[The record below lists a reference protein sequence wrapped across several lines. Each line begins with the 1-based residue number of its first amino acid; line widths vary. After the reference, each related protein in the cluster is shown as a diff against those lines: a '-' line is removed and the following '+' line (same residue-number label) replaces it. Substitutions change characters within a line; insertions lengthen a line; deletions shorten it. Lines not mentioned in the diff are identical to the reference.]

1 MRRWDTGRGRRAH
14 PRRPPRRHGQAALTR
29 RRSQALRGHGDG
41 RRVRQSFGRASR
53 DLGRGVRAARHG
65 HLGREVGARVSF
77 YNVTVTELT
86 GNPASYYTVD
96 SAAELG
102 EFFAFCPQAT
112 RNGEGF
118 GACQSFR
125 HFRTV
130 AERDAAVAKYFKDA
144 EKRATK
150 AAART

>member
-1 MRRWDTGRGRRAH
+1 MATIKVDREYKGTDADHRAFKVFD
-14 PRRPPRRHGQAALTR
+14 
-29 RRSQALRGHGDG
+29 SK
-41 RRVRQSFGRASR
+41 
-53 DLGRGVRAARHG
+53 
-65 HLGREVGARVSF
+65 GREVGARVSF